1 MKEKKISHLGGT
13 RLFLVHWNL
22 SQPVSLERT
31 APSPETRQGSWP
43 LKAWP
48 GPDAKAQLYR
58 KSLGGGQG
66 VQTCRQD
73 EESWPGMRLSPSLTW
88 SIPGSRMDHVPLRPF
103 PMNLSGNNVLQS
115 VTGLSPCQYLERS
128 RALVL
133 A

>member
-1 MKEKKISHLGGT
+1 MKEKKITHLGGT

-66 VQTCRQD
+66 CRLAGRMKSRGP
-73 EESWPGMRLSPSLTW
+73 ECGSL
-88 SIPGSRMDHVPLRPF
+88 PV
-103 PMNLSGNNVLQS
+103 
-115 VTGLSPCQYLERS
+115 
-128 RALVL
+128 
-133 A
+133 